1 MGANQTMR
9 IIMNHPDKFSHFGG
23 FSGTSN
29 FPSSDEIDPATFLDG
44 KFKDGKA
51 INEQITVFWL
61 GMGTKEPPPFP
72 GSIGAFRKML
82 EKQGIKYVYYESE
95 GTSHEWLTWRRDLC
109 QFAQLIFK

>member
-1 MGANQTMR
+1 V
-9 IIMNHPDKFSHFGG
+9 F
-23 FSGTSN
+23 FSGRPACNS
-29 FPSSDEIDPATFLDG
+29 FDPATFLDG

-51 INEQITVFWL
+51 LNEQLNVFWL

-95 GTSHEWLTWRRDLC
+95 GTAHEWLTCRRDLY